1 MRLCDF
7 ADFILYIQEEY
18 SKLKLTKRML
28 RKNGNKKRRKELK
41 TMKKT
46 IALLLAILTVFGLAA
61 CGKTDAPVASN
72 QAAPTQEAIV
82 EVAPADDANN
92 YSGTVMLYSSM
103 QEDQLVAIKQGF
115 EAKYPGIT
123 VEYYFAGTSKV
134 VTKISTE
141 AQAGHVDADVIW
153 VGDAADYVSF
163 KKANIL
169 QQYSSPEAEGA
180 IDAKFIDPEG
190 YYTAARLVGVGIS
203 YNTGL
208 VTEEEAPKTW
218 NELLDPK
225 WNDQIVMS
233 DPGSAGTTK
242 YWMNAMMCSDKYGTD
257 FMQKL
262 KDNGCYLESGTT
274 ATHNQLAASAYKVGV
289 CLDYVTANLSSEG
302 SPIAFL
308 YPEDTISIPSPIG
321 LVADCKNEENGKLLY
336 DFILS
341 KEGQEI
347 LVANNLIS
355 VRNDVEQAADVA
367 TMAAKAMECDLAKL
381 ASQGEANLDAF
392 NKIFGLS

>member
-1 MRLCDF
+1 M
-7 ADFILYIQEEY
+7 
-18 SKLKLTKRML
+18 KL
-28 RKNGNKKRRKELK
+28 RKKL
-41 TMKKT
+41 
-46 IALLLAILTVFGLAA
+46 ALVLALMLAMSLLAA
-61 CGKTDAPVASN
+61 CGQQSAPA
-72 QAAPTQEAIV
+72 AAPESKPAEAAPAEAAPV
-82 EVAPADDANN
+82 EVAPAEDAAQ
-92 YSGTVMLYSSM
+92 YSGKVMLYSSM
-103 QEDQLVAIKQGF
+103 QEDQLVALKEAF
-115 EAKYPGIT
+115 EKKYPGVT
-123 VEYYFAGTSKV
+123 MEYYFAGTSKV

-163 KKANIL
+163 KENGIL
-169 QQYSSPEAEGA
+169 QQYTSPEAQP
-180 IDAKFIDPEG
+180 DVIDPVYVDPDG
-190 YYTAARLVGVGIS
+190 YYTAGRLVGVGIS
-203 YNTGL
+203 YNTTQ

-218 NELLDPK
+218 NDLLDPK

-233 DPGSAGTTK
+233 DPGTAGTTK
-242 YWMNAMMCSDKYGTD
+242 YWMNAMMCNDKYGAD

-289 CLDYVTANLSSEG
+289 CLDYVTANLAAEG

-308 YPEDTISIPSPIG
+308 YPEDTVSIPSPIG
-321 LVADCKNEENGKLLY
+321 LVAGCNNEANGKLLY
-336 DFILS
+336 DFLLS

-347 LVANNLIS
+347 LVANNLVS

-367 TMAAKAMECDLAKL
+367 TMAARAMSCDLAKL
-381 ASQGEANLDAF
+381 AADGEANLDTF